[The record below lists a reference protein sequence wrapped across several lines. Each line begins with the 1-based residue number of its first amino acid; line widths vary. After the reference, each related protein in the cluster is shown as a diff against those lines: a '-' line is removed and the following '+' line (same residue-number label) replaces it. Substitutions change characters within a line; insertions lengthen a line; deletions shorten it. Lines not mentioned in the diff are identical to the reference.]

1 MISDDDFKFLLEES
15 RYAKKILEIGTGT
28 GKSTTA
34 LIANRAEVHTIDK
47 DDIFQY
53 IGIEDSINRY
63 HCKSSEYWKL
73 EGVPFEFDFVFV
85 DGAIGVYDCEEI
97 LKRTTDHFKII
108 FHDYLPDEEKYPGRN
123 KGWYNMETFK
133 KASFLKY
140 DIRIKTGGTH
150 CGLVEL
156 NKDV

>member
-1 MISDDDFKFLLEES
+1 MISDEDFRFLLEES
-15 RYAKKILEIGTGT
+15 RYAKKVLEIGTGT

-34 LIANRAEVHTIDK
+34 LIANKAEVHTIDK

-53 IGIEDSINRY
+53 VGIEDSINRY

-73 EGVPFEFDFVFV
+73 EGIPFEFDFVFV
-85 DGAIGVYDCEEI
+85 DGSIDVYDCEEI

-108 FHDYLPDEEKYPGRN
+108 FHDYLPNEEKYPGKN
-123 KGWYNMETFK
+123 KGWYNMEVFK
-133 KASFLKY
+133 KTSFLNY
-140 DIRIKTGGTH
+140 DITTKTGGTH
-150 CGLVEL
+150 CVLAEL